1 MDIYSLSVFFFF
13 NKPSSK
19 VCDHSHMVDLQSI
32 IFEWTNSGIQGVKV
46 LAKAKLDSI
55 VEMSFLKH

>member
-1 MDIYSLSVFFFF
+1 
-13 NKPSSK
+13 
-19 VCDHSHMVDLQSI
+19 MVDLQSI
-32 IFEWTNSGIQGVKV
+32 IFEWMNSGIQGVKV